1 MTNDRPALARRF
13 AAARADAQFIAQLN
27 GHSLTTAEI
36 TYRLPDALR
45 LLQTFVWQE
54 YDAAPRFP
62 KLEAF
67 LGFWERE
74 IDGPIHSV
82 RVASAQL
89 LRPLDVSAA
98 REITIH

>member
-1 MTNDRPALARRF
+1 MTTQNSPVARRF
-13 AAARADAQFIAQLN
+13 AAARADAQFVAQLN

-36 TYRLPDALR
+36 TYRLPDARR
-45 LLQTFVWQE
+45 LLQTFLWQD
-54 YDAAPRFP
+54 YDAAPTFP

-74 IDGPIHSV
+74 IEGPIHSV